1 MKRYPGLG
9 PERFTVLPFGAP
21 EADMDLV
28 GSQNLRQN
36 VFDPADGCRHWVYL
50 GRGGADMGRALR
62 GLFLALRTVRES
74 NPDVSK
80 LRLHFVGTSYAV
92 GYRADRTIEPVAQ
105 ECGVADLVSE
115 QTERIPYLEGLALLQ
130 SSDVVLAIGSDDA
143 TYSASKVY
151 PCILARRPLLAVLHE
166 DNLPAEVIRRCRAGS
181 VVTFS
186 TKEAVEQIARRI
198 EPELRQLIDQP
209 RADEPD
215 TDWAAFELYT
225 AREMTRRQC
234 KVFEAAVGRI

>member
-1 MKRYPGLG
+1 
-9 PERFTVLPFGAP
+9 
-21 EADMDLV
+21 
-28 GSQNLRQN
+28 
-36 VFDPADGCRHWVYL
+36 
-50 GRGGADMGRALR
+50 
-62 GLFLALRTVRES
+62 
-74 NPDVSK
+74 
-80 LRLHFVGTSYAV
+80 
-92 GYRADRTIEPVAQ
+92 
-105 ECGVADLVSE
+105 
-115 QTERIPYLEGLALLQ
+115 
-130 SSDVVLAIGSDDA
+130 
-143 TYSASKVY
+143 
-151 PCILARRPLLAVLHE
+151 
-166 DNLPAEVIRRCRAGS
+166 